1 MLKNILSL
9 MALASMTIAED
20 RRYLVLQTND
30 MEQTGTPI
38 RLEASLSFT
47 NVLILKLGNGNPLWN
62 ATVDESD
69 PTQLFYW
76 DGGLSAP
83 SLHHW
88 NIHSDYVW
96 NSRITFEE
104 EGNEAPVR

>member
-20 RRYLVLQTND
+20 RRYLVLQTDD

-38 RLEASLSFT
+38 RLEASLSKR
-47 NVLILKLGNGNPLWN
+47 NYLILKLRECDPLWN
-62 ATVDESD
+62 ATVDEST
-69 PTQLFYW
+69 PTMLKARSTSGIASSWQYW
-76 DGGLSAP
+76 G
-83 SLHHW
+83 
-88 NIHSDYVW
+88 IHSDYVQ